1 MKKRVN
7 ITRDVESRRNIARGA
22 GFSVPAASPDKTECH
37 DTKNEESLPEG
48 IPTSS
53 AARNKKSRWTPA
65 GKL

>member
-22 GFSVPAASPDKTECH
+22 GFAVPAASPDKTECH

-48 IPTSS
+48 IPLS
-53 AARNKKSRWTPA
+53 ASLSTRRP
-65 GKL
+65 